1 MKLTRLCLIVILITF
16 TFSIK
21 AQDNINSSGA
31 DITSDEGS
39 ISYSIGQTVY
49 NTNTGTNG
57 SISEGVQ
64 QPYEISVVSGIEE
77 KDITLSVSAY
87 PNPTTDYLTLEL
99 IEFEN
104 TNFQL
109 ININGK
115 ILQNE
120 PIRNSYTRI
129 NMSNLING
137 LYFVKVIQNEI
148 EIKVFKIIKK

>member
-21 AQDNINSSGA
+21 AQENINASGA
-31 DITSDEGS
+31 NITSDEGS

-64 QPYEISVVSGIEE
+64 QPYEISVVSGIKE
-77 KDITLSVSAY
+77 KDITLSISAY

>member
-16 TFSIK
+16 TFSLK
-21 AQDNINSSGA
+21 AQENINASGA
-31 DITSDEGS
+31 NITSDEGS

-64 QPYEISVVSGIEE
+64 QPYEISVVSGIKE
-77 KDITLSVSAY
+77 KDITLSISAY

-99 IEFEN
+99 IEFQN

-115 ILQNE
+115 ILQSE

-137 LYFVKVIQNEI
+137 LYFVKVIQNES

>member
-49 NTNTGTNG
+49 NTNTGLNG

-64 QPYEISVVSGIEE
+64 QPYEISVVSGIKE
-77 KDITLSVSAY
+77 KDITLSISAY

>member
-16 TFSIK
+16 TFSLK
-21 AQDNINSSGA
+21 AQENINASGA
-31 DITSDEGS
+31 NITSDEGS

-77 KDITLSVSAY
+77 KDITLSISAY

-99 IEFEN
+99 IEFQN

-115 ILQNE
+115 ILQSE

-137 LYFVKVIQNEI
+137 LYFVKVIQNES

>member
-64 QPYEISVVSGIEE
+64 QPYEISVVSGIKE
-77 KDITLSVSAY
+77 KDITLSISAY

-137 LYFVKVIQNEI
+137 LYFVKVITND
-148 EIKVFKIIKK
+148 VFH